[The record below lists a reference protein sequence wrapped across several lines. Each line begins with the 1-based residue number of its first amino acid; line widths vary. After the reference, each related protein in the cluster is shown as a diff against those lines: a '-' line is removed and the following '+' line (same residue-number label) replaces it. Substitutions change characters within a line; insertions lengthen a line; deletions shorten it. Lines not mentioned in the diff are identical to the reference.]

1 MPGID
6 PGGPL
11 SGARW
16 VVRSTTDRLV
26 RVAQG
31 FLQAEGFEERPDD
44 SAERFAAVS
53 EGWVTAVLS
62 VGAEKPA
69 RRRWWALRSSD
80 VTTAQAG
87 PHPQTVVVAA
97 SRPVASGVAELVVF
111 PYVSGDADASHVGAV
126 APRIASALAR
136 ITEAAGSESAMLSH
150 ESLSEPP
157 SDGFPASR
165 EAVRHALGWAGPTR

>member
-16 VVRSTTDRLV
+16 VARSTTDRLV

-31 FLQAEGFEERPDD
+31 FLQAEGFEERPDC
-44 SAERFAAVS
+44 SVEQLAAASEEWVVS
-53 EGWVTAVLS
+53 VLS
-62 VGAEKPA
+62 AAEEPP
-69 RRRWWALRSSD
+69 RRRWWSLRSSD

-87 PHPQTVVVAA
+87 RHPQIVVVAA

-111 PYVSGDADASHVGAV
+111 PFVSGAADASHAEAV

-136 ITEAAGSESAMLSH
+136 ITEAAGAETAMLSH
-150 ESLSEPP
+150 EALTEPP
-157 SDGFPASR
+157 ADGFPTSR
-165 EAVRHALGWAGPTR
+165 DAVRHRLGWD

>member
-16 VVRSTTDRLV
+16 VARSTTDRLV
-26 RVAQG
+26 RVAQD
-31 FLQAEGFEERPDD
+31 FLQAEGFEERPAD
-44 SAERFAAVS
+44 SAEQFAAVS

-80 VTTAQAG
+80 VTTVQVG
-87 PHPQTVVVAA
+87 SLPHTVVVAA
-97 SRPVASGVAELVVF
+97 ARPVASGVAELVVF
-111 PYVSGDADASHVGAV
+111 PFVSGAADAAHAEAV
-126 APRIASALAR
+126 ALRIASALAR
-136 ITEAAGSESAMLSH
+136 ITEAAGAETAMLSH
-150 ESLSEPP
+150 EALTEPP
-157 SDGFPASR
+157 ADGFPTSR
-165 EAVRHALGWAGPTR
+165 DAVRHRLGWD